1 MDTQNQFWTFLLCV
15 AIGFCGGILYEVF
28 AFFRLGFCRN
38 NRLAKLSAIFDVAFW
53 LSFAVFSTCMACLF
67 DFSNFRTFWWIGH
80 LVGGIIYLKTL
91 HKIIAFFENVCYNK
105 LTQLVKKARKQ
116 EKTLK
121 KRRVKKYDAR

>member
-1 MDTQNQFWTFLLCV
+1 M
-15 AIGFCGGILYEVF
+15 GF
-28 AFFRLGFCRN
+28 A
-38 NRLAKLSAIFDVAFW
+38 
-53 LSFAVFSTCMACLF
+53 
-67 DFSNFRTFWWIGH
+67 
-80 LVGGIIYLKTL
+80 VGGIIYLKTL